1 LDLGIVF
8 AGIGKINWIEEE
20 IFREEFGIVS
30 GAKLI
35 KLGIA
40 AKD

>member
-1 LDLGIVF
+1 MLELFSQELG
-8 AGIGKINWIEEE
+8 KLNWIEEE

-30 GAKLI
+30 GAKLV
-35 KLGIA
+35 KLGIV

>member
-20 IFREEFGIVS
+20 IFLEEVGIVS
-30 GAKLI
+30 AAKLV
-35 KLGIA
+35 KLGIV

>member
-30 GAKLI
+30 AAKLV
-35 KLGIA
+35 KLGIV

>member
-8 AGIGKINWIEEE
+8 AGIGKIKLDRGE

-30 GAKLI
+30 GAKLV
-35 KLGIA
+35 KPGIA
-40 AKD
+40 AKE